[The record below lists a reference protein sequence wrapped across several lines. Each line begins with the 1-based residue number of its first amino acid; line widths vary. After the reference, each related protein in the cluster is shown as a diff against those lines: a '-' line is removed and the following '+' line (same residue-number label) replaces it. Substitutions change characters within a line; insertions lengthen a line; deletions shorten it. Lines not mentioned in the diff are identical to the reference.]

1 MKSFG
6 EVTRDRLIERGTVT
20 AIGNANW
27 AAFVHELDGVSY
39 ETLRKAVTG
48 ERHPS
53 VKLMRAVATALNFEP
68 SEFKEFRLE
77 CAKRCFDPEVVGE
90 DAALENLEAWSA
102 TQQMRGSHS
111 KGTSS
116 SAVTA

>member
-27 AAFVHELDGVSY
+27 AAFVHDLNGVSY

-48 ERHPS
+48 ERRPGF
-53 VKLMRAVATALNFEP
+53 KLMQQVARALDADP
-68 SEFKEFRLE
+68 DIYYEFRLE
-77 CAKRCFDPEVVGE
+77 VARRSFDPDVVGE
-90 DAALENLEAWSA
+90 EEAVANLEAWQA
-102 TQQMRGSHS
+102 AMRVQPRGL
-111 KGTSS
+111 
-116 SAVTA
+116 SAV